1 MSIVTSQSLRAAVI
15 GATCCLIAQV
25 ASAQQAAPVQ
35 YWVPN
40 GPFGLGGWSDAGITS
55 YRNFPGFDAGAAYDG
70 DWKSNFRTGAYVRS
84 EAASFDR
91 MGLGWA
97 GASSDFGGLTAQ
109 STLAGYAFK
118 GAGDLPVTVFAGFD
132 TLNYRPGI
140 GTALAPFSSDTSI
153 AAGYRARAGIAF
165 QPIPNLTLS
174 LEGSFTQHQLDDGSP
189 TQRLLSGQPPYGG
202 FRR

>member
-1 MSIVTSQSLRAAVI
+1 MSIVTSPPLRAAVI
-15 GATCCLIAQV
+15 GAAFCLVAQA

-40 GPFGLGGWSDAGITS
+40 GPFGLGGWSDAGVTS
-55 YRNFPGFDAGAAYDG
+55 YRNFPGFDAEAAYDG

-91 MGLGWA
+91 TGLNWS

-118 GAGDLPVTVFAGFD
+118 GAADLPVTVFAGFD

-153 AAGYRARAGIAF
+153 ATGYRARAGIAF
-165 QPIPNLTLS
+165 QPAPNVTLS
-174 LEGSFTQHQLDDGSP
+174 LEGSFTQNQLDDGSP
-189 TQRLLSGQPPYGG
+189 TQRLLSGQSPYGG

>member
-1 MSIVTSQSLRAAVI
+1 MSIVTSPPLRAAVI
-15 GATCCLIAQV
+15 GAAFCLIAQ
-25 ASAQQAAPVQ
+25 AAWAQQAAPVQ

-55 YRNFPGFDAGAAYDG
+55 YRNFPGFDAGASVDG

-97 GASSDFGGLTAQ
+97 GATSDFGGLTAQ

-174 LEGSFTQHQLDDGSP
+174 LEGSFTQNQLDDGSP
-189 TQRLLSGQPPYGG
+189 TQRLLSGQSPYGG

>member
-1 MSIVTSQSLRAAVI
+1 MATVTSAPLRAAVL
-15 GATCCLIAQV
+15 GAALCLIAQ
-25 ASAQQAAPVQ
+25 AAPAQVAPVQ

-40 GPFGLGGWSDAGITS
+40 GPFGLGGWSDAGVMR
-55 YRNFPGFDAGAAYDG
+55 YGNFPGFDAGAAVDG

-91 MGLGWA
+91 MGVGWA
-97 GASSDFGGLTAQ
+97 GITSDFGGLTAQ
-109 STLAGYAFK
+109 STMAGYAFK

-153 AAGYRARAGIAF
+153 AAGYTARAGIAF

-174 LEGSFTQHQLDDGSP
+174 LEGSVTQYQGDDGSP
-189 TQRLLSGQPPYGG
+189 TQRLLSGQSPYGG

>member
-1 MSIVTSQSLRAAVI
+1 MSIVPSPSLRAAVI
-15 GATCCLIAQV
+15 GATCCLIAQT
-25 ASAQQAAPVQ
+25 AWAQQAAPVQ

-40 GPFGLGGWSDAGITS
+40 GPFGLGGWSDAGVMH
-55 YRNFPGFDAGAAYDG
+55 YGNFPGFDAGPAVDG

-84 EAASFDR
+84 EAASFGR
-91 MGLGWA
+91 TGLGWA
-97 GASSDFGGLTAQ
+97 GAVSDFGGLTAQ

-153 AAGYRARAGIAF
+153 AAGYTARAGIAF

-174 LEGSFTQHQLDDGSP
+174 LEGSVTQYQVGDGSP
-189 TQRLLSGQPPYGG
+189 TQRLLSGQSPYGG

>member
-1 MSIVTSQSLRAAVI
+1 MSIVTSQPLRATIA
-15 GATCCLIAQV
+15 AAFCLIAQ
-25 ASAQQAAPVQ
+25 AAWAQQAAPVR

-40 GPFGLGGWSDAGITS
+40 GPFGLGGWSDAGVTS
-55 YRNFPGFDAGAAYDG
+55 YGNFPGFDAGTAADG
-70 DWKSNFRTGAYVRS
+70 DWKSNFRTGAFVRS

-97 GASSDFGGLTAQ
+97 GTTSDFGGLTAQ
-109 STLAGYAFK
+109 STVAGYAFK

-153 AAGYRARAGIAF
+153 AAGYTARAGIAF

-174 LEGSFTQHQLDDGSP
+174 LEGSVTQYQADEVSP
-189 TQRLLSGQPPYGG
+189 TQRLLSGQSPYGG

>member
-1 MSIVTSQSLRAAVI
+1 MSIVTFPPLRAAVI
-15 GATCCLIAQV
+15 GAALCLIAQ
-25 ASAQQAAPVQ
+25 AAWAQQVAPVQ

-40 GPFGLGGWSDAGITS
+40 GPFGLGGWSDAGITG
-55 YRNFPGFDAGAAYDG
+55 YRNFPGFDAGAAVDG
-70 DWKSNFRTGAYVRS
+70 DWKSNFRTGAYLRS
-84 EAASFDR
+84 EAVSFDR
-91 MGLGWA
+91 MGLGLA

-109 STLAGYAFK
+109 STMAGYAFK

-174 LEGSFTQHQLDDGSP
+174 LEGSVTQQQLDDGSP
-189 TQRLLSGQPPYGG
+189 TQRLLSGQSPYGG